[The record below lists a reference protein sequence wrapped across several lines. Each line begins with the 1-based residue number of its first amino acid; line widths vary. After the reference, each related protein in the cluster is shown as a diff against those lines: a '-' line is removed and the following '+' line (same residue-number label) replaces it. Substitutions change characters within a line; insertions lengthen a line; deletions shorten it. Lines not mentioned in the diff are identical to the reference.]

1 VTTTEQI
8 KQLREQTG
16 AGVLEAKRVLDEH
29 GGDFQKALSIL
40 KAKGLAAADKK
51 AEREAREGV
60 IECYVHAGGKVG
72 VLVEVN
78 CETDFVARLDSFK
91 QLAHDIALQI
101 AAISP
106 RYVLPDDIP
115 ADVLAQQKK
124 TFEEAA
130 RAEGK
135 PEAII
140 PKIVQGKL
148 DKYYRELCL
157 YRQPFIKD
165 DSMTIEELV
174 KTAIAQTKENI
185 VVRRFVRYALGE

>member
-8 KQLREQTG
+8 KQLRDQTG
-16 AGVLEAKRVLDEH
+16 AGVLEAKRVLDQSD
-29 GGDFQKALSIL
+29 GDFQKALSIL

-51 AEREAREGV
+51 AERAAREGV
-60 IECYVHAGGKVG
+60 IECYTHAGGKVG
-72 VLVEVN
+72 VMVELN
-78 CETDFVARLDSFK
+78 CETDFVARLDIFK
-91 QLAHDIALQI
+91 QLAHDIALQV
-101 AAISP
+101 AATSP
-106 RYVLPDDIP
+106 RYVTVEDIP
-115 ADVLAQQKK
+115 AEVLAEHTK
-124 TFEEAA
+124 TFEEAT

-148 DKYYRELCL
+148 DKYFTEVCL

-165 DSMTIEELV
+165 DSIAIEELV